1 MIISI
6 NFFRRKA
13 GIAAAFSTI
22 LLAGCGTNP
31 GLTVTYA
38 PLSTKA
44 ISGNINVGSF
54 AYLPSNPGTP
64 KAVPAD
70 VIRNTAMGEIKI
82 DKNVSAFVR
91 DAVFLELRAMGA
103 KMNHPSK
110 TLSGEIE
117 EFLIDDL
124 GYSIDWTLRIKYTIT
139 EQGSSNVV
147 YQAVKNTQ
155 RKTAKFGNPLGALN
169 ETIKINVEQ
178 LTDDA
183 DFVNAIK

>member
-1 MIISI
+1 
-6 NFFRRKA
+6 
-13 GIAAAFSTI
+13 
-22 LLAGCGTNP
+22 
-31 GLTVTYA
+31 
-38 PLSTKA
+38 
-44 ISGNINVGSF
+44 
-54 AYLPSNPGTP
+54 
-64 KAVPAD
+64 
-70 VIRNTAMGEIKI
+70 MGEIKI